1 VNGLYRAN
9 GKSQDKGIKPENFL
23 MYFPVFV
30 IKWQLHSKRL
40 ERTMES
46 IIEKNRQA
54 IAELCRKY
62 HVARLDVFGSIVT
75 GDFNES
81 SDVDFLV
88 EFDTNVDKYRF
99 DVFFELLRAMERLFH
114 RRVDLVE
121 AGGLRNPY
129 FIKRVNETRRP
140 VYVAA

>member
-1 VNGLYRAN
+1 
-9 GKSQDKGIKPENFL
+9 
-23 MYFPVFV
+23 
-30 IKWQLHSKRL
+30 
-40 ERTMES
+40 MES
-46 IIEKNRQA
+46 IIEKNRRA

-62 HVARLDVFGSIVT
+62 HVARLDVFGSLVV

-81 SDVDFLV
+81 SDIDFLV
-88 EFDTNVDKYRF
+88 EFDPEVGKHRF
-99 DVFFELLRAMERLFH
+99 DNFFELLRAIEQLFH

-121 AGGLRNPY
+121 EGGLRNPY

>member
-1 VNGLYRAN
+1 
-9 GKSQDKGIKPENFL
+9 

-46 IIEKNRQA
+46 IIEKNRRA
-54 IAELCRKY
+54 IEELCHRY
-62 HVARLDVFGSIVT
+62 HVARLDVFGSLVL
-75 GDFNES
+75 GDFNEF
-81 SDVDFLV
+81 SDIDFLV
-88 EFDTNVDKYRF
+88 EFDSEVGKRRF
-99 DVFFELLRAMERLFH
+99 DNFFELLRAMEQLFH

-121 AGGLRNPY
+121 EGGLRNPY
-129 FIKRVNETRRP
+129 FIKSVNETRRP